1 MIMKFNDSEMQV
13 TWTIEVLE
21 KGEIEVAVFDQ
32 FDGGI
37 RRVYTKKH
45 LKGELLL
52 SEKILRDIFEVAV
65 NTPHDY
71 EYIEELAKML
81 KGKEARIFES
91 AVTKKLGQCVALIA
105 ILHRN

>member
-1 MIMKFNDSEMQV
+1 MVMEFNDSKMQV
-13 TWTIEVLE
+13 TWTIEVSE
-21 KGEIEVAVFDQ
+21 KGEIEEAVFDQ

-71 EYIEELAKML
+71 ERIATLAKML
-81 KGKEARIFES
+81 KGKDAKIFES